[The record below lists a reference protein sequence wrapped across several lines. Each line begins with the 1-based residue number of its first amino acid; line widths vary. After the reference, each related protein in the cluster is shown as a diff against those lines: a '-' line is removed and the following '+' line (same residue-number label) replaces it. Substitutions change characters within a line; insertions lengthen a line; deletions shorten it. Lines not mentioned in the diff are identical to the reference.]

1 MARRCTVCSRPD
13 AGIVNAL
20 LTEGRSAR
28 SVALERGLSEDAM
41 QRHAMRHLRRPVEQA
56 LARERQG
63 TRHDLEPREEV
74 SRSPAHR
81 SRERVAAAVGGAD
94 PLDELVDA
102 LREQALA
109 GNPAIVH
116 QYRLSLAAQAD
127 ARHAIP
133 PLRTLA
139 SEPEWVAL
147 RTRLLEAL
155 EPYPEATAAVVR
167 ALGAS

>member
-1 MARRCTVCSRPD
+1 V
-13 AGIVNAL
+13 
-20 LTEGRSAR
+20 
-28 SVALERGLSEDAM
+28 
-41 QRHAMRHLRRPVEQA
+41 QRHAARHLSRAAAIRPVEEA

-81 SRERVAAAVGGAD
+81 SRERVAAAVGAD

-102 LREQALA
+102 LRAQALA

-116 QYRLSLAAQAD
+116 QYRLALAAQAD
-127 ARHAIP
+127 ARHAAP
-133 PLRTLA
+133 PTRALA

-147 RTRLLEAL
+147 RTRLLGAL
-155 EPYPEATAAVVR
+155 APYPEATAAVLD
-167 ALGAS
+167 ALAGT